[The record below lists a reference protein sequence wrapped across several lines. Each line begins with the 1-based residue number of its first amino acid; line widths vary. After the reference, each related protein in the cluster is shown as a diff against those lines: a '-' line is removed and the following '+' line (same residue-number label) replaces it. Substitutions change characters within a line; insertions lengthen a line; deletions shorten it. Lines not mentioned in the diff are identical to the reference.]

1 MFITNNQKY
10 LAQKVKPHKEQIKYS
25 KNETVFLS
33 KFWKFIN
40 VRKKVIL
47 EVFVILKNYM
57 HKICFQGSLAE
68 VMDM

>member
-47 EVFVILKNYM
+47 EVFVILKI
-57 HKICFQGSLAE
+57 ICIKFDFKE
-68 VMDM
+68 VLQK

>member
-25 KNETVFLS
+25 KNVSVFLS

-47 EVFVILKNYM
+47 EVFVILKI
-57 HKICFQGSLAE
+57 ICMKFVLKE
-68 VMDM
+68 VLQK

>member
-25 KNETVFLS
+25 KNVTVFLS

-47 EVFVILKNYM
+47 EVFVILKI
-57 HKICFQGSLAE
+57 ICMKFVLKE
-68 VMDM
+68 VLQK

>member
-47 EVFVILKNYM
+47 EVFVILKLY
-57 HKICFQGSLAE
+57 A
-68 VMDM
+68 